1 MKTLS
6 PLRCYDFQGHG
17 WHSAFTIEEVVE
29 SMTDILPEPGQL
41 RGWLDNLEDPVL
53 QTNSTTGSSIEATV
67 HLNPSGTV
75 QIRLPPSGTLKDGR
89 EKKLQHIYSVVG
101 FGLFEAYKG
110 QVPSSPRELHAEPDA
125 TRKRQRSEPVDPPA
139 SVNKGSGGQRP
150 STSPGHDQ
158 PGSPIRASSEPS
170 KSDGP
175 RPSTSLPA
183 GSPPDSSQTG
193 AHSSIGQPRVVHGR
207 VGRGARGG
215 RRPAR
220 GGLKIVRQ

>member
-110 QVPSSPRELHAEPDA
+110 QVPSSPREVGVFEAREVSAPLQALGMISQAAP
-125 TRKRQRSEPVDPPA
+125 SEPHLSQANLMGLAPA
-139 SVNKGSGGQRP
+139 QVCRLAALLTAAKQVHTAALGNLELSM
-150 STSPGHDQ
+150 
-158 PGSPIRASSEPS
+158 
-170 KSDGP
+170 
-175 RPSTSLPA
+175 A
-183 GSPPDSSQTG
+183 G
-193 AHSSIGQPRVVHGR
+193 
-207 VGRGARGG
+207 
-215 RRPAR
+215 
-220 GGLKIVRQ
+220 